1 MSTCFPLY
9 PYYIHIITIL
19 YPYYIH
25 IITILYPYY
34 IPTISILNQLLL
46 VKFHICCLKCRRTRR
61 ATKKSP
67 RHESFTAVQLGEAR
81 NISMDATDVHGDF
94 MGKLSKKAWNNGDL
108 MRFHGIESAM
118 KWWSITGTDWNMTGL
133 WLFHRECHHPN
144 WLTHIFQRGGE
155 KTPTSNGDFS

>member
-1 MSTCFPLY
+1 MSICFPLYIHIITILQPYYNHIISLLY

-19 YPYYIH
+19 YP
-25 IITILYPYY
+25 
-34 IPTISILNQLLL
+34 LLL
-46 VKFHICCLKCRRTRR
+46 VKFHICCLKCRTHR

-67 RHESFTAVQLGEAR
+67 RHECFTAVQLGEAR

-94 MGKLSKKAWNNGDL
+94 MGKLSKKAWNHGDL
-108 MRFHGIESAM
+108 MRFHGIASAM
-118 KWWSITGTDWNMTGL
+118 KWWSITGADWNMTGL

-155 KTPTSNGDFS
+155 KPPTSNGDFS